1 MKILRRINLFLYRF
15 QKRTLVVLFFVL
27 LALASAQV
35 LLRIFFKAG
44 IENAD
49 SVTRFLVLWIG
60 FLGASLATYKNRHI
74 NIDILSQFMN
84 LKGNRVIGAVVN
96 GVALVTCAFLLKASV
111 LFISDEIAYSSSL
124 MGIPVWVLELALPVT
139 FFFMSMRFLQS
150 FLENIMGKKT

>member
-1 MKILRRINLFLYRF
+1 MKILRRINLLLYKF
-15 QKRTLVVLFFVL
+15 QKNALVALFFVL

-84 LKGNRVIGAVVN
+84 LKGNRPVGAIVN
-96 GVALVTCAFLLKASV
+96 GAAFTVCGFLLTASIF
-111 LFISDEIAYSSSL
+111 FISDEIAYSSSL

-139 FFFMSMRFLQS
+139 FLFMSLRFLQV
-150 FLENIMGKKT
+150 FLENILGKKA